1 MAEPTTDPAPATG
14 ADPADAFDALAA
26 TRPRVRRDVLFT
38 QTPGGVLFHNADGG
52 FHLTGRTAY
61 RFASLVLPHL
71 TGRHRLD
78 EVCAGFG
85 PAQRAMAAELVR
97 TLYARDFARDIPE
110 TDALRPAPED
120 AAGQRFAAQIAYI
133 DHYTDAAPDRFA
145 RYRAARI
152 AVLGTD
158 ETARWAALGLVRN
171 GCGALGLAADF
182 PDVAQEAARLA
193 DEGCPVSLD
202 RLPDPA
208 EGPGWA
214 ALEGYDVVVVSGH
227 GAAGLTHRLLTEG
240 VPEGRTLLP
249 AWTFGERL
257 VMGPLTD
264 TTATTDAT
272 ATGGC
277 WSCALLRLGANVDG
291 GTAAALWSE
300 VAGGARGTEPGAP
313 GPLTGPL
320 AAMCGN
326 LLAYEVFR
334 VTSGV
339 QPAETRGQVLIQDLQ
354 SLDVLA
360 EPVPPH
366 PRCRHCA
373 PSGAPVPASP
383 GTPEVPR
390 TPSVAGAEEAQEVV
404 DALNATASALV
415 RPHTG
420 VFTRFDDDDLTQ
432 TPLKVSRVE
441 LALPD
446 GTVRAVT
453 AADIHHLAG
462 ARTRAL
468 HRAAVLHADH
478 TVPAPAAGEEHG
490 TPLAPA
496 AFATFGGTDD
506 TPAAAWT
513 PALSLRTG
521 APHRVPVAA
530 ARPFGPHN
538 QLRTHLAHAA
548 GAGAGGSAAE
558 AAGAALLAALAH
570 TAVLDA
576 VRGSRAAPLA
586 EDTAADPELEFL
598 HKTAAAL
605 DLGVELLDL
614 TGDGPAPVVLAR
626 EPGGRWAVAADL
638 TRREA
643 ARAALRDLLGDAQ
656 LADGTGREPDAGD
669 PFVTDLAPAALTVAA
684 EPGGPL
690 DAATTFA
697 EILARLGESGRDAL
711 YLDTTSADLA
721 TGRLATA
728 RVLLTVPASEDGPD
742 AR

>member
-1 MAEPTTDPAPATG
+1 MADPMTDPAPAT
-14 ADPADAFDALAA
+14 APAPAADAFDALAA

-38 QTPGGVLFHNADGG
+38 RTPGGVLFHNADGG

-110 TDALRPAPED
+110 ADALRPQPED

-133 DHYTDAAPDRFA
+133 DHYSDAAPDRFA
-145 RYRAARI
+145 RYRAARV

-158 ETARWAALGLVRN
+158 ETARWVALGLVRN
-171 GCGALGLAADF
+171 GCGSLGLATAF
-182 PDVAQEAARLA
+182 PDVAAEAAQLA
-193 DEGCPVSLD
+193 EEGCPVSLD

-214 ALEGYDVVVVSGH
+214 ALDGYDVVVVTGP

-249 AWTFGERL
+249 AWAFGERL
-257 VMGPLTD
+257 VMGPLTAGAAP
-264 TTATTDAT
+264 TAS
-272 ATGGC
+272 GGC
-277 WSCALLRLGANVDG
+277 WSCALLRLGANVDA

-300 VAGGARGTEPGAP
+300 VAGGARGADAGAP
-313 GPLTGPL
+313 GPLTGPV

-334 VTSGV
+334 LTSGV
-339 QPAETRGQVLIQDLQ
+339 QPAETRGQVLIQDLE
-354 SLDVLA
+354 SLDVVA

-373 PSGAPVPASP
+373 PSGVPVTAP

-404 DALNATASALV
+404 DALNRTASALV

-441 LALPD
+441 VALPD

-453 AADIHHLAG
+453 AVDIHHLAG
-462 ARTRAL
+462 ARTRTL
-468 HRAAVLHADH
+468 HRAAALYVDR
-478 TVPAPAAGEEHG
+478 TVPAPTADEQQG
-490 TPLAPA
+490 TPVHPA
-496 AFATFGGTDD
+496 ALATYGGTDD
-506 TPAAAWT
+506 SPVTTWT

-538 QLRTHLAHAA
+538 RLRTHLAATA

-558 AAGAALLAALAH
+558 AAGAALLSALAH

-576 VRGSRAAPLA
+576 VRGTPAAPLA
-586 EDTAADPELEFL
+586 EDPAADPELEFL

-605 DLGVELLDL
+605 ALDVELLDL

-643 ARAALRDLLGDAQ
+643 ARAALRDLLGTAQ
-656 LADGTGREPDAGD
+656 LAAEAGEEPDTGD
-669 PFVTDLAPAALTVAA
+669 PFVTDLAPAALAVAG
-684 EPGGPL
+684 EQGGPL
-690 DAATTFA
+690 DAATTFP
-697 EILARLGESGRDAL
+697 EILARLGERGRDAL

-721 TGRLATA
+721 TGHLATA
-728 RVLLTVPASEDGPD
+728 RVLLTVPAREDGSD

>member
-1 MAEPTTDPAPATG
+1 MADPTTGPAPAT
-14 ADPADAFDALAA
+14 APAADAFDALAA

-61 RFASLVLPHL
+61 RFAALVLPHL

-110 TDALRPAPED
+110 ADALRPAPED

-145 RYRAARI
+145 RYRAARV

-158 ETARWAALGLVRN
+158 ETARWVALGLVRN
-171 GCGALGLAADF
+171 GCGTVGLAADF
-182 PDVAQEAARLA
+182 PEVEREAAQLA
-193 DEGCPVSLD
+193 DECCPVEFG

-214 ALEGYDVVVVSGH
+214 ALDGYEVVVVTGP

-249 AWTFGERL
+249 AWAFGERL
-257 VMGPLTD
+257 VMGPLTTGAD
-264 TTATTDAT
+264 AAT

-277 WSCALLRLGANVDG
+277 WSCALLRLGANVDA
-291 GTAAALWSE
+291 GTAAVLWSE
-300 VAGGARGTEPGAP
+300 VAGGARSLDAGAP
-313 GPLTGPL
+313 GPLTGPV

-334 VTSGV
+334 LTSGV
-339 QPAETRGQVLIQDLQ
+339 QPAETRGQVLIQDLS

-373 PSGAPVPASP
+373 PSGVPVTSP

-468 HRAAVLHADH
+468 HRAAVLYVDH
-478 TVPAPAAGEEHG
+478 TVPAPEAGEEHG
-490 TPLAPA
+490 APVAPA
-496 AFATFGGTDD
+496 ALATFGGTDA

-521 APHRVPVAA
+521 EPYRVPVSA
-530 ARPFGPHN
+530 ARPFGPDN
-538 QLRTHLAHAA
+538 RLRTHLAATA
-548 GAGAGGSAAE
+548 GAGAGSSAAE

-576 VRGSRAAPLA
+576 VRGRAAAPLA
-586 EDTAADPELEFL
+586 EDATGDAELEFL

-614 TGDGPAPVVLAR
+614 TGEGPAPVVLAR

-643 ARAALRDLLGDAQ
+643 ARAALRDLLGEAQ
-656 LADGTGREPDAGD
+656 LAAETGQEPDSGD
-669 PFVTDLAPAALTVAA
+669 PFVTDLAPAALTLAG
-684 EPGGPL
+684 EPGSPL
-690 DAATTFA
+690 DAATTFP

-711 YLDTTSADLA
+711 YLDTTPADLA

-728 RVLLTVPASEDGPD
+728 RVLLTVPASAEGGTD

>member
-1 MAEPTTDPAPATG
+1 MADSTTEPAPAT
-14 ADPADAFDALAA
+14 APAADAFDALAA

-61 RFASLVLPHL
+61 RFAALVLPHL

-110 TDALRPAPED
+110 ADALRPAPED

-145 RYRAARI
+145 RYRAARV

-158 ETARWAALGLVRN
+158 ETARWVALGLVRN
-171 GCGALGLAADF
+171 GCGTVGLAADF
-182 PDVAQEAARLA
+182 PDVTGEAAQLA
-193 DEGCPVSLD
+193 EDGCPVSLN

-208 EGPGWA
+208 EGPAGPRWTGTRSSWSPDPARPGSPTACSPRAFPRA
-214 ALEGYDVVVVSGH
+214 APCS
-227 GAAGLTHRLLTEG
+227 
-240 VPEGRTLLP
+240 P
-249 AWTFGERL
+249 AWAFGERL
-257 VMGPLTD
+257 VMGPLT
-264 TTATTDAT
+264 TGAEAAS

-277 WSCALLRLGANVDG
+277 WSCALLRLGANVDA

-300 VAGGARGTEPGAP
+300 VAGGARSLDAGAP
-313 GPLTGPL
+313 GPLTGPV
-320 AAMCGN
+320 AAMAYN

-334 VTSGV
+334 LTSGV
-339 QPAETRGQVLIQDLQ
+339 QPAETRGQVLIQDLS

-373 PSGAPVPASP
+373 PSGVPVTSP

-468 HRAAVLHADH
+468 HRAAVLYVDH
-478 TVPAPAAGEEHG
+478 TVPAPTAGRNTAHPSHRPPSPPSAG
-490 TPLAPA
+490 PTPPRPPPGPPRSRCVPVSRTACPSRLPGPSARTTGSGPTWPPPPVRAP
-496 AFATFGGTDD
+496 GVRPPRRPGPRCSPPSP
-506 TPAAAWT
+506 TPPYWT
-513 PALSLRTG
+513 PS
-521 APHRVPVAA
+521 
-530 ARPFGPHN
+530 
-538 QLRTHLAHAA
+538 
-548 GAGAGGSAAE
+548 GAGRPCRSP
-558 AAGAALLAALAH
+558 
-570 TAVLDA
+570 
-576 VRGSRAAPLA
+576 R
-586 EDTAADPELEFL
+586 
-598 HKTAAAL
+598 
-605 DLGVELLDL
+605 
-614 TGDGPAPVVLAR
+614 
-626 EPGGRWAVAADL
+626 
-638 TRREA
+638 TRR
-643 ARAALRDLLGDAQ
+643 
-656 LADGTGREPDAGD
+656 
-669 PFVTDLAPAALTVAA
+669 
-684 EPGGPL
+684 
-690 DAATTFA
+690 ATPSWSSCT
-697 EILARLGESGRDAL
+697 RPPPR
-711 YLDTTSADLA
+711 SASA
-721 TGRLATA
+721 WSCST
-728 RVLLTVPASEDGPD
+728 
-742 AR
+742 